1 MKILDLCEATML
13 DILRVPTAL
22 RRLILSHSSSIN
34 AVRQLTTVTAHHD
47 AIDADLEPPTSIPSS
62 TTSLLTLTSS
72 TLNSYHVSTPPE
84 TAQLKQ
90 ASNFFSNVSPTL
102 LFSAPNFRH
111 FPQSHFSEVAF
122 LGRSN
127 VGKSSLLNA
136 LFGRTSQKVA
146 HVSKRPG
153 RTKTMNGFGVGGEG
167 VTGAK
172 GKKKE
177 GETKNDEAW
186 KRFGRGGL
194 IVVDMPGYGGGSRE
208 EWGVEA
214 LKYLENRKQLRRTFV
229 LVDAEHGLKQSDIS
243 LLVHLRKQGIS
254 HQIVLS
260 KVDKLLY
267 PHTKPPGPQALHNR
281 LLSLRE
287 LCGNIRQT
295 LNEAVE
301 GGRDTMDDIL
311 CCSAEKT
318 LDDRGRNT
326 RIGIN
331 EIRWSAMS
339 ACGLEK

>member
-1 MKILDLCEATML
+1 MMNL
-13 DILRVPTAL
+13 LRVPTAL
-22 RRLILSHSSSIN
+22 RCLILSHANSIP
-34 AVRQLTTVTAHHD
+34 AIRHISTAADHHD
-47 AIDADLEPPTSIPSS
+47 AFVADLEPPISGPSS
-62 TTSLLTLTSS
+62 TTTLLTLTSA

-84 TAQLKQ
+84 AAQLKQ
-90 ASNFFSNVSPTL
+90 AGSFFTNIPPTL

-111 FPQSHFSEVAF
+111 FPQSHFPEVAF

-167 VTGAK
+167 VTGTK

-229 LVDAEHGLKQSDIS
+229 LVDAEHGLKKSDIS
-243 LLVHLRKQGIS
+243 LLVHLRAQGIS

-287 LCGNIRQT
+287 LCGSIRQT
-295 LNEAVE
+295 LNGAVE

-326 RIGIN
+326 RIGVN
-331 EIRWSAMS
+331 EIRWSALS
-339 ACGLEK
+339 ACGLET

>member
-1 MKILDLCEATML
+1 MLDLLC
-13 DILRVPTAL
+13 VPTAL
-22 RRLILSHSSSIN
+22 RRVLLSQS
-34 AVRQLTTVTAHHD
+34 AVATFTRGLHTGAFHQD
-47 AIDADLEPPTSIPSS
+47 ALEPVLEPLAINSS
-62 TTSLLTLTSS
+62 PTTSLLTLTSA
-72 TLNSYHVSTPPE
+72 TLNSYHVSTVPDP
-84 TAQLKQ
+84 AQLKQ
-90 ASNFFSNVSPTL
+90 AATFFSRVPPTL
-102 LFSAPNFRH
+102 LFSAPRFLH
-111 FPQSHFSEVAF
+111 FPKSHFPEVAF

-136 LFGRTSQKVA
+136 LFGRTNQKVA

-167 VTGAK
+167 VTGVK
-172 GKKKE
+172 GKMKE

-208 EWGVEA
+208 AWGIEA

-229 LVDAEHGLKQSDIS
+229 LVDAMHGLKQSDIS

-267 PHTKPPGPQALHNR
+267 PHAKQPGPQALHNR
-281 LLSLRE
+281 LVGLKE
-287 LCGNIRQT
+287 LCGKIRQT
-295 LNEAVE
+295 LNEAVD

-331 EIRWSAMS
+331 EIRWSALS
-339 ACGLEK
+339 ACGLER